1 MIPYLLGI
9 AGGYLIGSARE
20 LFAKGGGVGN
30 QDTDIPTIEITKV
43 EPDERG
49 RKTSKVKYN
58 VNYQITIDENLMEI
72 EGMLIPYDSGRD
84 EEHRFE
90 PGYFMDSETEE
101 YFYDNFEKIETEILN
116 KFSTYFSEEYANGGE
131 IVSSKTFFVK
141 DKNSYEETMQ
151 SLILEINKYLS
162 ANKLPILTTKKE
174 SDFDDI
180 ERLFVDN
187 ATIRIWDSKNKK
199 DGAEFRVSV
208 FMNKYAKGGS
218 IEDLY
223 TKLLKEYYK
232 GGYENFGASFKSF
245 IETKKETAL
254 ENRDFVRYNNLIDV
268 LDMYENDFY
277 AKGGGVKGS
286 KFNVGDKVMVND
298 NGYVKYFSGFDLSKP
313 ATIIEKG
320 KVKTSNG
327 VVYFYGLELA
337 DGKKPFN
344 NAPEN
349 ILTIYDYDTSATAL
363 SNYSDGGG
371 IEMLQELWY
380 VTDNEGKVK
389 NISTS
394 KEKAELFLADKLKY
408 SGNINYVKV
417 PLSEWMGEKVNV
429 GNIKQYAKSLWQNYA
444 KGGNIGEYTFYV
456 KDKQGKVIFKSKR
469 LNKTSD
475 YIVTNN
481 LKDVSVIAI
490 DKNGNEKVLQGGNQ
504 LN

>member
-20 LFAKGGGVGN
+20 LFAKGGGVDN

-72 EGMLIPYDSGRD
+72 EGILIPYDSGRD

-116 KFSTYFSEEYANGGE
+116 KFSTYLGN
-131 IVSSKTFFVK
+131 
-141 DKNSYEETMQ
+141 
-151 SLILEINKYLS
+151 
-162 ANKLPILTTKKE
+162 
-174 SDFDDI
+174 
-180 ERLFVDN
+180 
-187 ATIRIWDSKNKK
+187 
-199 DGAEFRVSV
+199 
-208 FMNKYAKGGS
+208 YAK
-218 IEDLY
+218 
-223 TKLLKEYYK
+223 
-232 GGYENFGASFKSF
+232 
-245 IETKKETAL
+245 
-254 ENRDFVRYNNLIDV
+254 
-268 LDMYENDFY
+268 
-277 AKGGGVKGS
+277 
-286 KFNVGDKVMVND
+286 
-298 NGYVKYFSGFDLSKP
+298 
-313 ATIIEKG
+313 
-320 KVKTSNG
+320 
-327 VVYFYGLELA
+327 
-337 DGKKPFN
+337 
-344 NAPEN
+344 
-349 ILTIYDYDTSATAL
+349 
-363 SNYSDGGG
+363 GGG